1 MRKNM
6 QISKTEYMMFLKH
19 PAWLWL
25 KKNDKKKLPPIDDD
39 LQAMFDAGYV
49 FESYVEK
56 LFPDAV
62 KVGFNNY
69 SEYLSL
75 PRRTKEVLLSGAK
88 TIMQAGFETGQIS
101 CICDLMVK
109 NDDGTF
115 NLYEIKSSTS
125 AKAEHEFDLAFQIE
139 VLEENNISISK
150 IFIVHVNS
158 DYVRSGEIDI
168 NVLTKITEV
177 TQKIRDLKDFTKV
190 NIEKALA
197 IASAKVCP
205 DLSPSKASLGSFGEW
220 LEIYKTLVEIED
232 YSIYHLCAP
241 GADKIGQLEKLGVK
255 KIIDIPNDF
264 KLDVKQQR
272 QVQATKNNEILVD
285 KEVIKDFLDRL
296 EFPLYFLDYE
306 TLSSVV
312 PIFDG
317 LGPYKQLPFQ
327 YSLHKLENPESE
339 IEHFEYLHRDSVNPV
354 KDLTETLKSQIGDKG
369 TVLVWYEGFE
379 KSCNELMGKVAPEY
393 AEFYKDLNDRIV
405 DLMIPFSTGAY
416 THKDFFGSAS
426 IKKVLPVLIPELSY
440 KGLDI
445 HAGGA
450 AQRLWMD
457 VALLGK
463 RQDEKEKIFAD
474 LLKYCE
480 LDTLA
485 MVRIYQFLK
494 SVV

>member
-1 MRKNM
+1 MRNNM

-25 KKNDKKKLPPIDDD
+25 KKNDKKKLPPVSDD

-56 LFPDAV
+56 LFPESV

-69 SEYLSL
+69 NEYLSL
-75 PRRTKEVLLSGAK
+75 PRRTKEVLLTGAK
-88 TIMQAGFETGQIS
+88 TIMQAGFETGKIS

-109 NDDGTF
+109 NSDGTVD
-115 NLYEIKSSTS
+115 LYEIKSSTS
-125 AKAEHEFDLAFQIE
+125 AKVEHEHDLAFQIE
-139 VLEENNISISK
+139 VLEGNNISINK
-150 IFIVHVNS
+150 IFIIHVNS
-158 DYVRSGEIDI
+158 DYVKNGEIDI
-168 NVLTKITEV
+168 NQLTKINDV
-177 TQKIRDLKDFTKV
+177 TQRVRGLKDFTKD
-190 NIEKALA
+190 NIEKALV
-197 IASAKVCP
+197 IASQKECP
-205 DLSPSKASLGSFGEW
+205 DLSPSKASFGAFGEW
-220 LEIYKTLVEIED
+220 LEIYKTLVEIEE

-241 GADKIGQLEKLGVK
+241 GADKIGQLEQLGIK
-255 KIIDIPNDF
+255 KIIDIPDDF
-264 KLDVKQQR
+264 KLDVKQSR
-272 QVQATKNNEILVD
+272 QVEATKNNEILID
-285 KEVIKDFLDRL
+285 KNAIENFLTKL

-312 PIFDG
+312 PMFDG

-327 YSLHKLENPESE
+327 YSLHKLENPDSE
-339 IEHFEYLHRDSVNPV
+339 IEHFEYLHKNEVNPIT
-354 KDLTETLKSQIGDKG
+354 DLTKSLKSQIGDCG

-379 KSCNELMGKVAPEY
+379 KSCNDLMGRVSPDHEG
-393 AEFYKDLNDRIV
+393 FYSQLNDRII
-405 DLMIPFSTGAY
+405 DLMVPFSNGAY
-416 THKDFFGSAS
+416 THKDFYGSAS
-426 IKKVLPVLIPELSY
+426 IKKVLPVLISELSY
-440 KGLDI
+440 KDLDI
-445 HAGGA
+445 NAGGA

-457 VALLGK
+457 VALHGK

-494 SVV
+494 SVL

>member
-1 MRKNM
+1 MK
-6 QISKTEYMMFLKH
+6 ISKSEYMLFLKH

-39 LQAMFDAGYV
+39 LQARFDEGYV
-49 FESYVEK
+49 FESFVEK
-56 LFPDAV
+56 LFPGAI

-69 SEYLSL
+69 NEYLSL
-75 PRRTKEVLLSGAK
+75 PQRTKSVLSSGAK
-88 TIMQAGFETGQIS
+88 VVTQAGFETLDTT

-109 NDDGTF
+109 NNDETF
-115 NLYEIKSSTS
+115 NLYEIKSTTS
-125 AKAEHEFDLAFQIE
+125 AKTEHEYDLAFQIE
-139 VLEENNISISK
+139 VLEKNNIIVDK
-150 IFIVHVNS
+150 IFIIHVNS
-158 DYVRSGEIDI
+158 DYVRNGEI
-168 NVLTKITEV
+168 NVKELTKITEV
-177 TQKIRDLKDFTKV
+177 TQEVRDLKEFTKN
-190 NIEKALA
+190 NIVKALQTA
-197 IASAKVCP
+197 NQKECP
-205 DLSPSKASLGSFGEW
+205 DISPSKASFGAFGEW
-220 LEIYKTLVEIED
+220 LEIYKTLVEIEE

-241 GADKIGQLEKLGVK
+241 GADKIGQLENLGIKKL
-255 KIIDIPNDF
+255 IDIPEDF

-272 QVQATKNNEILVD
+272 QVQATKNNDVLVNKD
-285 KEVIKDFLDRL
+285 LIKEFLDKL

-306 TLSSVV
+306 TLSSVI
-312 PIFDG
+312 PLFDG

-327 YSLHKLENPESE
+327 YSLHKLERPDSQP
-339 IEHFEYLHRDSVNPV
+339 EHFEYLHKNDENPV
-354 KDLTETLKSQIGDKG
+354 NDLTRALKTQIGVSG

-379 KSCNELMGKVAPEY
+379 KSCNELMGKVSREH
-393 AEFYKDLNDRIV
+393 EQFYNQLNDRII
-405 DLMIPFSTGAY
+405 DLMVPFSTGAY
-416 THKDFFGSAS
+416 AHKDFYGSAS

-440 KGLDI
+440 KDLDI

-457 VALLGK
+457 VALHGK